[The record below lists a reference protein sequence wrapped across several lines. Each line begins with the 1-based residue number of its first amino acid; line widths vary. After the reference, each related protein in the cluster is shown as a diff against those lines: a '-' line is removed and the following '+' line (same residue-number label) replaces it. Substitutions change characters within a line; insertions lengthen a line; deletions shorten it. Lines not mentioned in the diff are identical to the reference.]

1 MPRPSYL
8 AYLAET
14 NALLDFAAISWHS
27 PLMTL
32 DIKICGL
39 KTAAAVNAALAGGAS
54 HIGFIFF
61 EKSPRHVEP
70 ANTAHLREIARGK
83 AKAVAVTVDAGDA
96 ALDAIVSAM
105 SPDMIQLHGKE
116 TPRRVSEVKQRY
128 GLPVMKAFAVSVT
141 GDLARIAPWRGVADR
156 FLFDAKPPK
165 GSDLPGGNGVSF
177 DWSLLAALDR
187 DVDYMLSGGLN
198 VGNIGDA
205 LRQANPPGIDISSGV
220 ESAPGVKDTA
230 LIDEFFAAVRAARAR
245 MA

>member
-1 MPRPSYL
+1 
-8 AYLAET
+8 
-14 NALLDFAAISWHS
+14 
-27 PLMTL
+27 MTF

-39 KTAAAVNAALAGGAS
+39 KTEAAVNAALGNGAS

-61 EKSPRHVEP
+61 EKSPRHIEP
-70 ANTAHLREIARGK
+70 DEAHRLREGARGK
-83 AKAVAVTVDAGDA
+83 AKAVAVTVDADDA
-96 ALDAIVSAM
+96 VLDAIVSAM

-116 TPRRVSEVKQRY
+116 TPQRASEVKQRY
-128 GLPVMKAFAVSVT
+128 GLPVMKAFAVST
-141 GDLARIAPWRGVADR
+141 PDDLALIAPYRGIADR

-177 DWSLLAALDR
+177 DWRLLAALDR

-205 LRQANPPGIDISSGV
+205 LRQTNPPGIDISSGV
-220 ESAPGVKDTA
+220 ESAPGIKDPA
-230 LIDEFFAAVRAARAR
+230 LIEEFFAAIRAARAQ